1 MIKLDQI
8 SYKNVYLLF
17 KINIRYLIIFCG
29 IKESRK
35 HYYSCDTIYTLPVLF
50 FVILIVYNICPHEYL
65 KPNSFI
71 NLFISYILIYPEMKI
86 SVFRLPY
93 KSLEML
99 AYSIPTNYAYGVSVS
114 LQPTSAGQYHFQNL
128 CLFYKVGVWY
138 FNMDHQP

>member
-1 MIKLDQI
+1 MLIWIFVCATIGWCVPTFILELELNEMLLSPDLGSNLPKFSALEPIRPLTKNRLKLSRI
-8 SYKNVYLLF
+8 F
-17 KINIRYLIIFCG
+17 KFTSVFIFP
-29 IKESRK
+29 IA
-35 HYYSCDTIYTLPVLF
+35 
-50 FVILIVYNICPHEYL
+50 
-65 KPNSFI
+65 
-71 NLFISYILIYPEMKI
+71 
-86 SVFRLPY
+86 VFRLPY